1 MVWIKSTIWEKKE
14 GKYAKTLTK
23 IQVMAIFLMQDM
35 QRKFLPKFIEIC
47 MEMGTNMVAQNQQK
61 NLSLSFATKA

>member
-14 GKYAKTLTK
+14 GNYAKTLTK

-35 QRKFLPKFIEIC
+35 QRNFLPKFIEIC
-47 MEMGTNMVAQNQQK
+47 MDMGTNMVAQNQQK